1 MADIEPDDPM
11 APADAEQ
18 ALSDDELG
26 NAAGGKL
33 PGEPPPR
40 K

>member
-1 MADIEPDDPM
+1 MTDTEPDDPT
-11 APADAEQ
+11 A
-18 ALSDDELG
+18 DDEQPITDADLG
-26 NAAGGKL
+26 HVAGGKL

>member
-1 MADIEPDDPM
+1 MADIEPDDPT
-11 APADAEQ
+11 APGDAER
-18 ALSDDELG
+18 ALTDDELG
-26 NAAGGKL
+26 HAAGGKL